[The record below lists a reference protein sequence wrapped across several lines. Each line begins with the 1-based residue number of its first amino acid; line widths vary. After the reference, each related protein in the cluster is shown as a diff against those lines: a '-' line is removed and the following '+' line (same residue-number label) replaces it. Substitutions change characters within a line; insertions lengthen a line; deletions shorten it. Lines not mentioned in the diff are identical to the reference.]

1 MPKNRQQPPGLH
13 DTFQRRIDYLRIS
26 ITDRCNLNCVY
37 CAPERVKKHIPAE
50 DLLSVREIG
59 RFVRVAMRH
68 GLMKVRLTGGEP
80 LLRADLAEIIAEVK
94 DAGVPDVSLTTNGML
109 LADKANEL
117 KRAGLDRVNIS
128 LDTLQPARY
137 AEMTGGGN
145 IQRVWQA
152 IAQAEA
158 EGLRPIKI
166 NAVPIRDINH
176 DEVAAFAA
184 LTLDRDFHVRFIE
197 YMPVGRKNIC
207 LKGVCVTKDELL
219 ENITA
224 KLGELGKLPF
234 NGKGPSRNYRL
245 KGAKGIIGII
255 SPVSDH
261 FCDHCNRLRLTPQGT
276 IKPCLLSNITVDL
289 RGPLREGL
297 SDEGLD
303 ALFINAV
310 SVKPKGHSLGSSGNF
325 DGLASMS
332 EIGG

>member
-1 MPKNRQQPPGLH
+1 MQQASQQPPGLR
-13 DTFQRRIDYLRIS
+13 DTYQRKIDYLRIS
-26 ITDRCNLNCVY
+26 ITDRCNLSCVY
-37 CAPERVKKHIPAE
+37 CAPERKQRHIPAA
-50 DLLSVREIG
+50 DLLSVEEIG

-68 GLMKVRLTGGEP
+68 GLMKVRITGGEP
-80 LLRADLAEIIAEVK
+80 LLRDDLAEIIAEVK
-94 DAGVPDVSLTTNGML
+94 NAGVPDVSLTTNGVL
-109 LADKANEL
+109 LADRAHEL
-117 KRAGLDRVNIS
+117 KRVGLDRVNIS
-128 LDTLQPARY
+128 LDTLQPTRY
-137 AEMTGGGN
+137 AEMTGGGD

-158 EGLRPIKI
+158 ADLRPVKI
-166 NAVPIRDINH
+166 NAVPIRNINY
-176 DEVAAFAA
+176 DEVADFAA
-184 LTLDRDFHVRFIE
+184 LTLKRDFHVRFIE

-219 ENITA
+219 ESITA
-224 KLGELGKLPF
+224 KLGEMEKLPF
-234 NGKGPSRNYRL
+234 KGKGPSRNYRL
-245 KGAKGIIGII
+245 KGAKGIVGII
-255 SPVSDH
+255 SPVSEH

-303 ALFINAV
+303 ALFVKAV

-325 DGLASMS
+325 DGLASMR